1 MLAVAKRL
9 DPVAETIR
17 VNLVKFREEAGLSQ
31 ADAANESGVPV
42 DNLRRYERGGAGV
55 DALVLKLLAD
65 AYGHQVDDF
74 YMENPPPAKLDERP
88 VFFLRTRGGIE
99 VDEAVYRDLV
109 EQVQAAN
116 QRLRESKRRRSRSSR

>member
-1 MLAVAKRL
+1 MLAMAKRL
-9 DPVAETIR
+9 EPIAETIR

-55 DALVLKLLAD
+55 DALVLKQLAD

-74 YMENPPPAKLDERP
+74 YSPDPPPAKLEERP
-88 VFFLRTRGGIE
+88 VFFLRTRGGVEI
-99 VDEAVYRDLV
+99 DEEIYRQLL
-109 EQVQAAN
+109 EQVQVAN
-116 QRLRESKRRRSRSSR
+116 QRQRDLKKRRPRSSR